1 MCAGGHLHVVPL
13 PEPTI
18 DLALIDAPLSC
29 IVSSAGQRG
38 DPRGAVGPTPLTG
51 PWSRRHKEETAIEP
65 PLGTGRTPGP
75 PAEGETSRDP
85 NAFSRRRDAGH
96 RTGRED

>member
-51 PWSRRHKEETAIEP
+51 PWSPPHNEEMVIEP
-65 PLGTGRTPGP
+65 ALGVGKTPGP
-75 PAEGETSRDP
+75 PADVETSREPD
-85 NAFSRRRDAGH
+85 AVSRRRESEHWNRRRD
-96 RTGRED
+96 